1 MSVDKSGGDVLQA
14 NAGSQ
19 DSGNLAD
26 ITSASASGNA
36 FLDGA
41 SGDSFADSMADQAT
55 RQALEQANMGIAGD
69 GGDDN
74 IQANSSIHIG

>member
-1 MSVDKSGGDVLQA
+1 MAVNKSGGEVLQA

-19 DSGNLAD
+19 ESGNLAD
-26 ITSASASGNA
+26 VTSASASGNA

-41 SGDSFADSMADQAT
+41 SGDSFADSVADQAT

-74 IQANSSIHIG
+74 IEANTNIHIG

>member
-1 MSVDKSGGDVLQA
+1 MSVDKSGGEVLQA
-14 NAGSQ
+14 NAASQ
-19 DSGNLAD
+19 ESGNFAD

-41 SGDSFADSMADQAT
+41 SGDSFVDSTADQAT
-55 RQALEQANMGIAGD
+55 RQALEQANMGIGGD

-74 IQANSSIHIG
+74 IEANTSIHIG

>member
-1 MSVDKSGGDVLQA
+1 MAVNKRGGDVLQA

-19 DSGNLAD
+19 ESANLAD
-26 ITSASASGNA
+26 VTSAGASGSA

-41 SGDSFADSMADQAT
+41 SGDSFADSVADQAT
-55 RQALEQANMGIAGD
+55 RQALEQANLGIAGD

-74 IQANSSIHIG
+74 IEANTSIHIG

>member
-74 IQANSSIHIG
+74 IQANTSIHIG

>member
-1 MSVDKSGGDVLQA
+1 MSVNKSGGEVLQA

-19 DSGNLAD
+19 ENANLAD
-26 ITSASASGNA
+26 VTSAGASGNA
-36 FLDGA
+36 FLEGF

-55 RQALEQANMGIAGD
+55 RQALEQANLGIAGD

-74 IQANSSIHIG
+74 IEANTTIRIG

>member
-1 MSVDKSGGDVLQA
+1 MAVDKRGGDVLQA

-19 DSGNLAD
+19 QSGTLGD
-26 ITSASASGNA
+26 ITSAGASGNA

-41 SGDSFADSMADQAT
+41 SGDSFADSVADQAT

-74 IQANSSIHIG
+74 VEANTSIHIG

>member
-1 MSVDKSGGDVLQA
+1 MSVNKSGGDTLQA

-19 DSGNLAD
+19 ESGNLAD

-74 IQANSSIHIG
+74 IEANTSIHIG